1 MNQALYERIHPINMQ
16 QNNKRNS
23 NRFFL
28 LQPFYSGCFFFSS
41 PRQKPG
47 GLMFPDRASL
57 YVVAIEDR
65 QYKDYKI
72 HCEYRGRVGCVCV
85 YVFTRIGPRSVFPAL
100 TGGKKIENGPDI
112 ATPRAVAGRPARSEA
127 FAAPLISLNFLS
139 GGAEGSL
146 IVISR
151 QQACPSPYRLTAN
164 PPQWLCFAA
173 DLQSACGRVVSQ
185 K

>member
-1 MNQALYERIHPINMQ
+1 
-16 QNNKRNS
+16 
-23 NRFFL
+23 
-28 LQPFYSGCFFFSS
+28 
-41 PRQKPG
+41 
-47 GLMFPDRASL
+47 MFPDRASL

-85 YVFTRIGPRSVFPAL
+85 RVHSDWPAQCISSSCR
-100 TGGKKIENGPDI
+100 GEKNGNGPDI

-139 GGAEGSL
+139 GGAVGSL